1 MAEGIS
7 PERQRM
13 IDYLARYHLVAKNIK
28 ADDWDEDGFMALNPI
43 TGQFQGPIPWPDGF
57 NYDWFCKLYQ
67 VADVADF
74 RRLGRSAYA
83 QYLRRKAT
91 V

>member
-1 MAEGIS
+1 MNDGIT
-7 PERQRM
+7 PERQRLM
-13 IDYLARYHLVAKNIK
+13 DYIARYHLVAKNIK

-43 TGQFQGPIPWPDGF
+43 TGEYQGPIPWPDGF

-67 VADVADF
+67 VADRADVSEM
-74 RRLGRSAYA
+74 GRAAYA
-83 QYLRRKAT
+83 QWQNATAT